1 MKNAVGWSRGC
12 GSLPGRRFFFILLIA
27 ATVLLA
33 FVVRP
38 IASALFLAAV
48 LAGVL
53 WPMHQR
59 LSKLLRGRSGLSAA
73 AFVLGV
79 IILLL
84 GPVVAF
90 SAFAITEGS
99 EGLTFISNTVR
110 SEGVAGLVEHLP
122 TPLSRLARQALDQLP
137 VQDEAELARSIQ
149 KQLSAQGA
157 NAAKAVGATLSATG
171 AFFFQTAMML
181 IAFYFLLLQ
190 GDTLVRWLDEFSPL
204 KRGQTR
210 ELLAEFKKVSFSV
223 VLSTVITSG
232 VQALVA
238 LVGYLIAR
246 VPHAIF
252 FAGVTFFIAFI
263 PAIGAGVVCL
273 IAALLL
279 FATGHSYAALFLALW
294 GMIVVGTVDNLIK
307 PLLIRAG
314 MHMNGAVVFFALIGG
329 LGAFGGVGL
338 LLGPLVVALF
348 LSLLRMYQR
357 DFQPPSP
364 AVCDEVAETGET

>member
-1 MKNAVGWSRGC
+1 MKNAVGWSRGR

-33 FVVRP
+33 LVVRP

-59 LSKLLRGRSGLSAA
+59 LSKLLRGRCGLSAA

-137 VQDEAELARSIQ
+137 VQDEA
-149 KQLSAQGA
+149 
-157 NAAKAVGATLSATG
+157 
-171 AFFFQTAMML
+171 
-181 IAFYFLLLQ
+181 
-190 GDTLVRWLDEFSPL
+190 
-204 KRGQTR
+204 
-210 ELLAEFKKVSFSV
+210 
-223 VLSTVITSG
+223 
-232 VQALVA
+232 
-238 LVGYLIAR
+238 
-246 VPHAIF
+246 
-252 FAGVTFFIAFI
+252 
-263 PAIGAGVVCL
+263 
-273 IAALLL
+273 
-279 FATGHSYAALFLALW
+279 
-294 GMIVVGTVDNLIK
+294 
-307 PLLIRAG
+307 
-314 MHMNGAVVFFALIGG
+314 
-329 LGAFGGVGL
+329 
-338 LLGPLVVALF
+338 
-348 LSLLRMYQR
+348 
-357 DFQPPSP
+357 
-364 AVCDEVAETGET
+364 